1 MQNPI
6 DITIIK
12 AYNIDVLK
20 REYKIQSTKN

>member
-1 MQNPI
+1 MQKPL